1 MKSLSS
7 EDLLMEF
14 KNITEELN
22 EIYANAPRTT
32 DKAVALARNAIKIGA
47 SVKACIAANINQ
59 GY

>member
-7 EDLLMEF
+7 EDLLMDF
-14 KNITEELN
+14 KNITKELG

-32 DKAVALARNAIKIGA
+32 DKAVALARNAIKIDA
-47 SVKACIAANINQ
+47 SVKACIAAINH